1 MIKFARNILTI
12 EALNDIITI
21 VRTSNSHHAEVAEL
35 ADALDSKSSAFKRAG
50 SSPAFGTTR
59 SRAPQRVLLFF
70 YDKRGQTPF
79 VIKVM
84 KHRLA
89 YADF

>member
-50 SSPAFGTTR
+50 SSPAFGTTSINALPEVFR
-59 SRAPQRVLLFF
+59 KVRFFSHFNFDSLFDSRP
-70 YDKRGQTPF
+70 Y
-79 VIKVM
+79 
-84 KHRLA
+84 
-89 YADF
+89 

>member
-1 MIKFARNILTI
+1 
-12 EALNDIITI
+12 
-21 VRTSNSHHAEVAEL
+21 
-35 ADALDSKSSAFKRAG
+35 
-50 SSPAFGTTR
+50 
-59 SRAPQRVLLFF
+59 VLLFF